1 MANSGPMNEFQAAS
15 LSEKLEAILANQ
27 KAMLLDM
34 YDRKAHVALG
44 YVSFREYCEDRLG
57 MAWEDVLAI
66 AGRGVE

>member
-34 YDRKAHVALG
+34 YEQSACGARI
-44 YVSFREYCEDRLG
+44 R
-57 MAWEDVLAI
+57 
-66 AGRGVE
+66 